1 MAKYTCSNNSSHQF
15 DSMTPDGFC
24 PLPECYGVGFLV
36 ELKGGLVAGGAT
48 AAEAAAK
55 EIGLCVLLMDGSGSM
70 NETAFD
76 SSPAKKDQ
84 LVAGSASGGIF
95 ELEQLSNK
103 DDAYVIAVMFDTS
116 DKVIFAGSIGDI
128 FARFGNAP
136 EFSKFLL
143 ESFRYGGTDINA
155 ALAFA
160 KQIYD
165 DFIQRGDLSK
175 YGGPSNVLPVKQSIL
190 TKGGDQKIVPNV
202 RVLIYTDGE
211 DQVTGKIT
219 GNPFKQEEVDV
230 LMGAF
235 FGRGEEEGCR
245 ELKGILSKCPI
256 HEVDQFFLIND
267 PTRIQTMR
275 KLFRMASGASGFCPT
290 CLAQDR

>member
-1 MAKYTCSNNSSHQF
+1 MPKYTCSNNSSHQF
-15 DSMTPDGFC
+15 DSMTADGFC
-24 PLPECYGVGFLV
+24 PQPECYGVGFLV
-36 ELKGGLVAGGAT
+36 EQTVGSSSSTSFHPEAGAR
-48 AAEAAAK
+48 
-55 EIGLCVLLMDGSGSM
+55 EIGLCILLMDSSGSM

-103 DDAYVIAVMFDTS
+103 DDAYVIAVMFDTTN
-116 DKVIFAGSIGDI
+116 KVIFAGSIAEI
-128 FARFGNAP
+128 FSKFGTAP
-136 EFSKFLL
+136 EFSKFL
-143 ESFRYGGTDINA
+143 SSNFTYGGTDINS
-155 ALAFA
+155 ALNFA

-175 YGGPSNVLPVKQSIL
+175 YGGPSNVKPVKQSVL
-190 TKGGDQKIVPNV
+190 TKSGEQKIVPNV

-211 DQVTGKIT
+211 DQVSGKIH
-219 GNPFKQEEVDV
+219 GNPFKNEEVDV

-235 FGRGEEEGCR
+235 FGRGEESGCK
-245 ELKGILSKCPI
+245 ELKGIVSKCPI
-256 HEVDQFFLIND
+256 HEFDQFFLIND
-267 PTRIQTMR
+267 PSRIQTMR
-275 KLFRMASGASGFCPT
+275 KLFRMASGASGFCPM